1 MSWMCRL
8 AVLSLLLA
16 VPAVAQPPPG
26 VVAVIASKGQFKG
39 PTDREGMEALAK
51 VAHQRGYPVTW
62 LLKPAAAT
70 EMADTLKQ
78 WQKGFGDEVAW
89 FAEYPVPGAEAEL
102 KALKKAVTGQPIR
115 SAGQTRFGADWVR
128 LAANEGIS
136 GVWGRCFE
144 QTYADNIVD
153 RGSPF
158 GFYYLRPDCYK
169 VPATNDGG
177 LVSVPW
183 MSSDINL
190 VFRTG
195 WASGFTFDPDDPLAI
210 GVIRAGDIRYW
221 EALVDQTIAQA
232 AYNAFVPL
240 VIQQEYSAVGDSL
253 RRKDGEDL
261 AVLGDLF
268 DLLKKRGIPVVT
280 MSEAVRRYQQANP
293 KRTPPTYALYD
304 NLGSVGLAAAPQAHP
319 RTGRLHTLQVVTE
332 PLTKANAGKPF
343 NGFFATD
350 FSEGIRRYVHPEGK
364 TYGQHGKL
372 FAYYDVHGLLMFDE
386 GVSKPVRIT
395 SYLALPANA
404 HTPMVLPEMSHWY
417 RTQDAIPEPTIDR
430 AETATGLTITI
441 KAAWTPA
448 GRFTHARLPYGVML
462 WGDFARYRLPP
473 QAPAGAKILG
483 THGLFIPVVL
493 QSGDNQVSLSLTRV
507 R

>member
-1 MSWMCRL
+1 MKIRHGWL
-8 AVLSLLLA
+8 IALLLA
-16 VPAVAQPPPG
+16 ATSAIAQPPPG

-39 PTDREGMEALAK
+39 ETDREGMEALAK

-62 LLKPAAAT
+62 LLKPSAAT
-70 EMADTLKQ
+70 NMAGTLKQ

-89 FAEYPVPGAEAEL
+89 FAEYPEPGAEEEL

-128 LAANEGIS
+128 LAEREGIT

-144 QTYADNIVD
+144 QTYADNIID

-190 VFRTG
+190 VYRTG

-232 AYNAFVPL
+232 AYNTFVPL
-240 VIQQEYSAVGDSL
+240 VIQQEYTAVGDSV

-304 NLGSVGLAAAPQAHP
+304 NLGSTGLAAAPQAHP
-319 RTGRLHTLQVVTE
+319 RSGRLHKLQVVTE
-332 PLTKANAGKPF
+332 PITRATAGKPF
-343 NGFFATD
+343 NGFYATD
-350 FSEGIRRYVHPEGK
+350 FADGIRRYYHPGGK
-364 TYGQHGKL
+364 TFREHGKL
-372 FAYYDVHGLLMFDE
+372 LAYYDANGLLMFDE
-386 GVSKPVRIT
+386 GNSKPVRIT
-395 SYLALPANA
+395 SYLSLPAHA
-404 HTPMVLPEMSHWY
+404 HTPMVLPEMSPWY
-417 RTQDAIPEPTIDR
+417 QTHALIPDPVIEQLESP
-430 AETATGLTITI
+430 AGLSISI
-441 KAAWTPA
+441 KAAWNPS
-448 GRFTHARLPYGVML
+448 GRFTHPQLPYGVML
-462 WGDFARYRLPP
+462 WGDFSRYRLPP
-473 QAPAGAKILG
+473 QAPVGAKILG
-483 THGLFIPVVL
+483 THGLFIPFVL
-493 QSGDNQVSLSLTRV
+493 PSGEKQFSLSLPRV